1 MSILKILK
9 SINCHHYDEI
19 ENSNNRILH
28 YKSGVK
34 ISTLRI
40 SLRRYTDKFVVL
52 LDFSA
57 ALSGEQFS
65 IENRFRENEVIC
77 SEENL

>member
-1 MSILKILK
+1 MSI
-9 SINCHHYDEI
+9 NFHHYDQI

-40 SLRRYTDKFVVL
+40 SFRRYNYKIGLL

-57 ALSGEQFS
+57 ASNGGPCS
-65 IENRFRENEVIC
+65 IFTFIVQI
-77 SEENL
+77 SLFVLKKI